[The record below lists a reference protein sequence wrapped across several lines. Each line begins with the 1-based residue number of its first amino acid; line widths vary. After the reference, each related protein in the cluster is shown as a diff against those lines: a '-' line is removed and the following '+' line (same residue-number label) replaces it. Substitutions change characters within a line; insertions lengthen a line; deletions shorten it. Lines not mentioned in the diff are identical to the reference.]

1 MRRPASHPA
10 PQVTGEALRP
20 GPARPGGPAVR
31 RLVAAALSGV
41 LLLAVA
47 ACGGDAESARQTIR
61 IGMIANTVGPFEVP
75 GSELRDGFQLYLD
88 MRGGRL
94 GGHPA
99 ELIVA
104 DEGYERAAAVESA
117 EKLLRQDR
125 VSAITGIINGGN
137 VTAIKPLI
145 DEHQVPLVGAL
156 GRPELTDVTYIWH
169 TNLLS
174 VEPGVAMAPFV
185 KQEVKNGKVYAIG
198 PDFQGGRDEL
208 RGFVETFTRL
218 GGRLANPGGKATFS
232 QFPVNEDFGPY
243 LEEIAESGAEAIYC
257 FFDAQNAIYFVNQYA
272 ESEVADLPLYAAG
285 FVTEPASLAEQGE
298 AAEGIYNGLNYSPD
312 LDNAA
317 NREFVAAWNATYPGR
332 VPTSI
337 VMASYDAAAVLDRA
351 IAAAGPNPSPEQI
364 NAAIGGLGQMNSPR
378 GPWQFAKS
386 THAPIQKWYLRQVR
400 RDGRALTNV
409 VVSELATLGG

>member
-1 MRRPASHPA
+1 MNAGHP
-10 PQVTGEALRP
+10 T
-20 GPARPGGPAVR
+20 R
-31 RLVAAALSGV
+31 RLVAALLTGV
-41 LLLAVA
+41 LVAVTA
-47 ACGGDAESARQTIR
+47 ACDGGSEPQRQTIR
-61 IGMIANTVGPFEVP
+61 IGMITALSGSLEAP

-88 MRGGRL
+88 MRGRQL

-104 DEGYERAAAVESA
+104 DEGYERDVTVESA
-117 EKLLRQDR
+117 TKLLEQDR
-125 VSAITGIINGGN
+125 VSAITGIINGGS
-137 VTAIKPLI
+137 VAAILPLI
-145 DEHQVPLVGAL
+145 DKHKVPLVGAL
-156 GRPELTDVTYIWH
+156 GRPALTDVTYIWH
-169 TNLLS
+169 TNLIS

-185 KQEVKNGKVYAIG
+185 KQEVGQGRVYAIG
-198 PDFQGGRDEL
+198 PDFQSGRDEL
-208 RGFVETFTRL
+208 RGFVDTFTDL
-218 GGRLANPGGKATFS
+218 GGQLANPGGKAVFS
-232 QFPVNEDFGPY
+232 PFPVTEDFGPY
-243 LEEIAESGAEAIYC
+243 LDEIAESGADAVYC
-257 FFDAQNAIYFVNQYA
+257 FFDAQNAITFVKQYA
-272 ESEVADLPLYAAG
+272 ASPVADLPLYAAG
-285 FVTEPASLAEQGE
+285 FVTEPASLVEQGD

-317 NREFVAAWNATYPGR
+317 NREFVAAWNAAYPGR

-351 IAAAGPNPSPEQI
+351 IAAAGTNPTPEQI
-364 NAAIGGLGQMNSPR
+364 NAAIAGLGQLNSPR

>member
-1 MRRPASHPA
+1 MNASHPTRRA
-10 PQVTGEALRP
+10 TTA
-20 GPARPGGPAVR
+20 R
-31 RLVAAALSGV
+31 RLGAALLTGV
-41 LLLAVA
+41 LVAVSA
-47 ACGGDAESARQTIR
+47 GCDGGSEPQRQTIR
-61 IGMIANTVGPFEVP
+61 IGMITALAGSLEAP

-88 MRGGRL
+88 MRGGQL

-104 DEGYERAAAVESA
+104 DEGYERDVTVESA
-117 EKLLRQDR
+117 TKLLEQDR
-125 VSAITGIINGGN
+125 VSAITGIINGGS
-137 VTAIKPLI
+137 VAAILPLI
-145 DEHQVPLVGAL
+145 DQHKVPLVGAL
-156 GRPELTDVTYIWH
+156 GRPALTDVTYVWH
-169 TNLLS
+169 TNLIS

-185 KQEVKNGKVYAIG
+185 KQEVGEGSVYAIG
-198 PDFQGGRDEL
+198 PDFQSGRDEL
-208 RGFVETFTRL
+208 RGFVDTFTDL
-218 GGRLANPGGKATFS
+218 GGRLANPGGKAVFS
-232 QFPVNEDFGPY
+232 PFPVTEDFGPY
-243 LEEIAESGAEAIYC
+243 LDEIAESGAEAVYC
-257 FFDAQNAIYFVNQYA
+257 FFDAQNAITFVKQYA
-272 ESEVADLPLYAAG
+272 ESPVADLPLYAAG
-285 FVTEPASLAEQGE
+285 FVTEPASLVEQGD

-317 NREFVAAWNATYPGR
+317 NREFVAAWNAAYPGR

-351 IAAAGPNPSPEQI
+351 IAAAGTNPTPQQI
-364 NAAIGGLGQMNSPR
+364 NAAIAGLGQLNSPR

>member
-1 MRRPASHPA
+1 MAVRPL
-10 PQVTGEALRP
+10 LRP
-20 GPARPGGPAVR
+20 STARPGGPAAR
-31 RLVAAALSGV
+31 RLLAAVLGGV
-41 LLLAVA
+41 LVLAVA
-47 ACGGDAESARQTIR
+47 ACGGDAEDPRRTIR
-61 IGMIANTVGPFEVP
+61 IGMIANIAGPFEAP

-88 MRGGRL
+88 MRGSQL

-99 ELIVA
+99 ELIVG
-104 DEGYERAAAVESA
+104 DEGYERGVAVESA
-117 EKLLRQDR
+117 RSLLDEQR

-137 VTAIKPLI
+137 VTAIQPLVN
-145 DEHQVPLVGAL
+145 ERKVPIVGAL
-156 GRPELTDVTYIWH
+156 GRPALEEVNYIWN

-185 KQEVKNGKVYAIG
+185 KQQVKDGKVYAIG

-208 RGFVETFTRL
+208 RGFVETFTAL
-218 GGRLANPGGKATFS
+218 GGELANPSGEAVFS
-232 QFPVNEDFGPY
+232 AFPVNEDFGPY
-243 LEEIAESGAEAIYC
+243 LEEIAESGADAIYC
-257 FFDAQNAIYFVNQYA
+257 FFDAQNAIYFVQQYA

-285 FVTEPASLAEQGE
+285 FVTEPASLVEQGE

-312 LDNAA
+312 LDNAE
-317 NREFVAAWNATYPGR
+317 NREFVAAWNAAYPGR

-351 IAAAGPNPSPEQI
+351 IAAAGTNPTPEQI
-364 NAAIGGLGQMNSPR
+364 NTAIGALGQLTSPR
-378 GPWQFAKS
+378 GPWQFAKT

-400 RDGRALTNV
+400 RDGRALGNV